1 MRRSKASQL
10 LASILVNAIYAMKNY
25 PIMMV
30 NAFVSPLAFL
40 IVLTLVS
47 RGALFGVAVI
57 GGLIMALTSSGLSL
71 QGDLVHFKVDFKLQ
85 DMVVSSPTTAF
96 IYLFGMAI
104 SELIYY
110 LPGIAVLLAMAFI
123 NLKFGLFP
131 TLQVTGA
138 MILMFVLATALGFM
152 LSTHISDIMESWAV
166 TGVVSILLST
176 IPPVYYPITYI
187 PLPYRYAAYLSPTTY
202 AAQIAQQAMGYIHFP
217 QVTIDIDW
225 IVLIGVSVVLLLISV
240 KKTRWREI

>member
-1 MRRSKASQL
+1 
-10 LASILVNAIYAMKNY
+10 
-25 PIMMV
+25 
-30 NAFVSPLAFL
+30 
-40 IVLTLVS
+40 
-47 RGALFGVAVI
+47 
-57 GGLIMALTSSGLSL
+57 SL